1 MFQSGATY
9 KFDLPARHA
18 KSIIKVIGVGGGGSN
33 AVNHMYRLGIKDV
46 EFIVCNTDLQ
56 ALNSS
61 PVPTKLQI
69 GTNLT
74 EGLGCGANP
83 EVGRA
88 AAMESREQI
97 REAFADTKMVFITAG
112 MGGGTGTGA
121 APVIAKI
128 AKEMDILTVGIV
140 TMPFGF
146 EGRKKIAQA
155 QAGLDAMRASSDT
168 VLAILNDQLRQMFG
182 NLSIS
187 QAFGEADGVLTTAA
201 KGIAEIITLAGYVN
215 VDFQDV
221 RTVMLNAGAAVMG
234 SAETSGED
242 RALRAAQQ
250 ALASPLLDNCDIMG
264 AKRILLSI
272 ISGEAAELQMDELS
286 TITEYI
292 QEQAGEEC
300 EVIFGHGVD
309 PALGDSIRVTVIA
322 TGFASEGRAMAKQL
336 EEKRV
341 LDLEKSASVVE
352 EWTDETLNDRNYD
365 IELKISEETSYAEV
379 VLDKQ
384 AMDFDLTD
392 VNPEPAVEAEESEP
406 DPEPEEELVPVLSS
420 PMPVHAQWDMPVAPE
435 LEQEE
440 KPEEATA
447 ESAEVNQEE
456 EKKVAKKPLRKEETP
471 LEERHYTLSL
481 FDQEDVVARK
491 IEHSEEEDHEEEDDD
506 DDISRFKD
514 DQEEFEVGKEIAGDQ
529 VINEEGMMDVRKT
542 KERLEQQAKE
552 RREKLKASRKQEMSK
567 EEFNEKWTL
576 PAYLRRGVKME
587 NAPHSS
593 ERFISKYNLNDD
605 NSLLGNNKFLHD
617 NVD

>member
-1 MFQSGATY
+1 MFQSGAY
-9 KFDLPARHA
+9 KFDLPARHS

-97 REAFADTKMVFITAG
+97 REVLADTKMVFITAG

-155 QAGLDAMRASSDT
+155 QAGLDGMRAGCDT

-187 QAFGEADGVLTTAA
+187 QAFGQADGVLTTAA

-272 ISGEAAELQMDELS
+272 ISGEEAELQMDELS

-292 QEQAGEEC
+292 QEQAGDEC

-309 PALGDSIRVTVIA
+309 PDLGNSIRVTVIA
-322 TGFASEGRAMAKQL
+322 TGFAPEGRATAKRL
-336 EEKRV
+336 EEKKV
-341 LDLEKSASVVE
+341 LDLEKSQSFVE
-352 EWTDETLNDRNYD
+352 EWTDQTLNDRNYE
-365 IELKISEETSYAEV
+365 IELKITEETSYSET
-379 VLDKQ
+379 VLDKP
-384 AMDFDLTD
+384 AMDFQETSDS
-392 VNPEPAVEAEESEP
+392 VPEVDS
-406 DPEPEEELVPVLSS
+406 DPEPEKELVPVMAN
-420 PMPVHAQWDMPVAPE
+420 PMPVHMQWDMQEAPE
-435 LEQEE
+435 ESEELPAAKAEGPAVKREEE
-440 KPEEATA
+440 KPA
-447 ESAEVNQEE
+447 V
-456 EKKVAKKPLRKEETP
+456 KKPSRKEETP

-491 IEHSEEEDHEEEDDD
+491 VEHREEEDDED

-514 DQEEFEVGKEIAGDQ
+514 DQDEFEVGKEIAADQ